1 MSSTESN
8 NVFYKDIN
16 VHYKLKPC
24 DRILSIKEPIYQRII
39 SLNNDELLIPKIDKN
54 IPYISDEELINLVNN
69 FNNGLENSQKI
80 TILEFLTISNH
91 YRFDGGIERIQV

>member
-54 IPYISDEELINLVNN
+54 ITNTNDEDLIHLVNN

-91 YRFDGGIERIQV
+91 YRFDGRVERIQV

>member
-16 VHYKLKPC
+16 DHYKLKPC
-24 DRILSIKEPIYQRII
+24 ERMLSIKEAIYKRII
-39 SLNNDELLIPKIDKN
+39 SLNNEQLLIPKTDQNLPN
-54 IPYISDEELINLVNN
+54 INDEELINLVNN

-91 YRFDGGIERIQV
+91 YRFDGRVDRIQV